1 MKQKKRNE
9 RKEIK
14 ELLEEENL
22 LRDALKKRLANKI
35 STSEQVALTNNNN
48 ITQGK
53 PETDSD
59 TSRESLF
66 VEKPI
71 SLLEKVNKII
81 KSCVLL
87 KKEKQTNKKEKKEGE
102 ERIFDDGLEE
112 DISQALKNLE
122 DGEISDSDKEKEN
135 ESLEVTKNK
144 EKLGRANGERSL
156 KTSPSNSRSNPSRSS
171 SK

>member
-1 MKQKKRNE
+1 MKKGG
-9 RKEIK
+9 EIPYTG
-14 ELLEEENL
+14 LLEEENL

-48 ITQGK
+48 TTQGK

-59 TSRESLF
+59 TSRESLV

-87 KKEKQTNKKEKKEGE
+87 TYA
-102 ERIFDDGLEE
+102 IP
-112 DISQALKNLE
+112 A
-122 DGEISDSDKEKEN
+122 
-135 ESLEVTKNK
+135 
-144 EKLGRANGERSL
+144 
-156 KTSPSNSRSNPSRSS
+156 
-171 SK
+171 